1 MAQPAYSTMAEAV
14 EALRRRGFT
23 ANFTLS
29 KETGSITAEG
39 HSFKG
44 DQLTIAEHH
53 RFEGISDPDDSSV
66 LYALEAGDGTKGLL
80 IDAYG
85 VYADSKIGALLN
97 NTKDDH
103 AGAGES
109 GAS

>member
-1 MAQPAYSTMAEAV
+1 MARHVYPTMTEAV

-23 ANFTLS
+23 ADFALCE
-29 KETGSITAEG
+29 KTGKITAAG

-44 DQLTIAEHH
+44 EELRIVEHH

-66 LYALEAGDGTKGLL
+66 LYALEGSDGVKGLL
-80 IDAYG
+80 VDAYG
-85 VYADSKIGALLN
+85 VYADAEKGAALK

-103 AGAGES
+103 PD
-109 GAS
+109 